1 MPASSGRTQ
10 RHSCR
15 YDARVSH
22 DHIPASIRPKSH
34 HGLRKLSGRII
45 LCFAS
50 HDTRR
55 VMGAQRNSNLV
66 AQVMSSTSASQ
77 SPDLSV
83 SALPSWQV
91 IGSDA
96 VGSCKESQTPHDRT
110 THPGRHPSEART
122 RCTAGKLQ
130 PATPRLYRRN
140 VATFVSR
147 SVRLRCC
154 HYTNCLRHPVVF
166 EVDLWNSRRVAA
178 WHV

>member
-122 RCTAGKLQ
+122 AVTPDARRESSNRPRPGYTGGTSRHSSPGQCVLGAVIIPTA
-130 PATPRLYRRN
+130 
-140 VATFVSR
+140 
-147 SVRLRCC
+147 
-154 HYTNCLRHPVVF
+154 
-166 EVDLWNSRRVAA
+166 
-178 WHV
+178 